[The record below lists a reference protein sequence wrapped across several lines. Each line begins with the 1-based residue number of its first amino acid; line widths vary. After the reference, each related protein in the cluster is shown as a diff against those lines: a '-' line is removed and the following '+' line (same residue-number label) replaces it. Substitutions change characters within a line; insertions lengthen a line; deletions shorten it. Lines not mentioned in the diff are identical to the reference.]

1 MIHGTESAQ
10 ISQQD
15 GRNTHVNMK
24 RICPSVSFHNA
35 IVVMTGRVLCFYGYI
50 CFTPVLLLWDL
61 STFCV
66 LHHVW
71 SLILCSLR
79 NLLSTFLFIGTT
91 TMKLYV
97 NTCIIVLFLN
107 LEFKLKSLFQ
117 YPNTL
122 MDSECYR
129 LLLDPGPEWSYELGS
144 VLPFFRLSVL
154 LSGGF
159 LWIGSLVFSKTQH
172 CVRGLCVVVLERV
185 GFFKKIFFV
194 PKMGKMGQKC
204 AKNRVFEVYWKII

>member
-1 MIHGTESAQ
+1 
-10 ISQQD
+10 
-15 GRNTHVNMK
+15 MK

-35 IVVMTGRVLCFYGYI
+35 IVVMTGRVLCFHGYI

-71 SLILCSLR
+71 SLVLWSLC
-79 NLLSTFLFIGTT
+79 NLLSTFWFIGTI

-97 NTCIIVLFLN
+97 HTCIIVLFLN
-107 LEFKLKSLFQ
+107 LEFKLKSLFL

-122 MDSECYR
+122 MDNECYR
-129 LLLDPGPEWSYELGS
+129 LLLDPGLWPEGSYELGCA
-144 VLPFFRLSVL
+144 LPFFRLSVF

-159 LWIGSLVFSKTQH
+159 LWLAH
-172 CVRGLCVVVLERV
+172 
-185 GFFKKIFFV
+185 
-194 PKMGKMGQKC
+194 
-204 AKNRVFEVYWKII
+204 

>member
-1 MIHGTESAQ
+1 
-10 ISQQD
+10 
-15 GRNTHVNMK
+15 
-24 RICPSVSFHNA
+24 
-35 IVVMTGRVLCFYGYI
+35 
-50 CFTPVLLLWDL
+50 
-61 STFCV
+61 
-66 LHHVW
+66 
-71 SLILCSLR
+71 
-79 NLLSTFLFIGTT
+79 
-91 TMKLYV
+91 MKLYV

-159 LWIGSLVFSKTQH
+159 LWIGSVVFSKTQH

-204 AKNRVFEVYWKII
+204 AKNRVFGVYWKII